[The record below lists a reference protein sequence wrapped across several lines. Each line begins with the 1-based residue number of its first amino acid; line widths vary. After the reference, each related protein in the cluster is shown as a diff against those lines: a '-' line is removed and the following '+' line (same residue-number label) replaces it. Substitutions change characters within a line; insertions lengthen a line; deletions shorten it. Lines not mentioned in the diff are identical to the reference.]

1 MGWRYLV
8 LGEGRGGDGEE
19 RYLCVCVCWDLE
31 AGSWDVL
38 SGVEE

>member
-1 MGWRYLV
+1 MEVFGFGG
-8 LGEGRGGDGEE
+8 GERGGWGGEVFM
-19 RYLCVCVCWDLE
+19 CVCVCWDLE